1 MKDLTNGHEG
11 RLIFW
16 FAVPMLI
23 GNLFQQL
30 YHIINSVILG
40 QFVGKEALAAIGA
53 AQPIIFTI
61 VSFIVGIAIGGTIVV
76 AQYYGARDMVSV
88 KKTIDT
94 LYIFIFFAS
103 VVLSIVGV
111 LCSGP
116 LLRLIGTP
124 DDMFQEARIYLH
136 VFQSGMIFLFGFN
149 VTSAILRGLGDSKTP
164 LYFLLFSTLL
174 NILLDLLFIVV
185 FHWG

>member
-76 AQYYGARDMVSV
+76 AQYYGARDMVRV

-94 LYIFIFFAS
+94 LYIFVF
-103 VVLSIVGV
+103 LPR
-111 LCSGP
+111 LC
-116 LLRLIGTP
+116 
-124 DDMFQEARIYLH
+124 
-136 VFQSGMIFLFGFN
+136 
-149 VTSAILRGLGDSKTP
+149 
-164 LYFLLFSTLL
+164 
-174 NILLDLLFIVV
+174 
-185 FHWG
+185 